1 METTNDVEMLSVPD
15 INEESTIT
23 SEQING
29 LEAAMIRGAN
39 GDVLV
44 SNQAEVLSNGF
55 NDSFG
60 AQSHTEAHLS
70 KDRAILNSH
79 VLRHQGS
86 ESPEKGISP
95 SEDELLEDMDSY
107 KMPPPSVRLR
117 PKFLATGLCYD
128 SRMRYHSELD
138 PPKQR
143 LDFHPEDPR
152 RIFCIY
158 EALCLAGLLQDPQF
172 MQPAIVEKPL
182 VRIAARH
189 ATAPEICEVHTAGHF
204 QLISHTEDQ
213 NDLDLILLERAI
225 ETCKA
230 VVEQIV
236 KNAIAVIRPPG
247 HHAEEN
253 RPMGFCLFDNV
264 AIATKVCQKDYPDIC
279 RKVLILDW
287 DVHHGNGIQHAFYQ
301 DPNVL
306 YISIHVYEDGTFYP
320 SLVDGNHLHC
330 GESHGL
336 GKNINIPWP
345 TKGMGDAD
353 YLYAF
358 QQVVM
363 PVAYEFNPDL
373 VIIAAGFDAADG
385 DQLGQCYVTPVCY
398 AHMTHM
404 LMPLANGKLA
414 VCLEGGY
421 NLKSISKSALAV
433 TRTLMGEAPDRL
445 SSTKP
450 TPSGQAT
457 VDMVK
462 AYQARFW
469 TSLTPGPATTVQGKQ
484 PLMNLDDGHL
494 QIYKENYTMVER
506 EYVYKE
512 LYDEFG
518 MIELPIYRERLS
530 KSFKNQVL
538 ATINYADPVPVFV
551 IFHDPK
557 EPPPHLADIVLV
569 RNDTRRST
577 NSAASFADARKHDEL
592 DEYRKWINDQKF
604 AIVDVNFPTSSAVYE
619 DDEDAH
625 ITQDERETRRI
636 TEHEEMV
643 IYLWENYIEPND
655 TTQIFFVGVGS
666 PSKDIVHLLNTRENL
681 FSRITGVVNFLGPE
695 DQPIPVSDQ
704 NTYYLSKWF
713 RA

>member
-1 METTNDVEMLSVPD
+1 IQQKFRSCNSKSFEVDLCNKKNMETTNDVEMLSVPD

-23 SEQING
+23 GEQVNG
-29 LEAAMIRGAN
+29 SEAAMVRGAN
-39 GDVLV
+39 GDVFV
-44 SNQAEVLSNGF
+44 PNRAEVLSNGF
-55 NDSFG
+55 NDSPW
-60 AQSHTEAHLS
+60 AQSHIETRLS
-70 KDRAILNSH
+70 QDRAVLDNH
-79 VLRHQGS
+79 VLKHPGS
-86 ESPEKGISP
+86 ESPEKGISL
-95 SEDELLEDMDSY
+95 SEDDLIEDMDSY

-182 VRIAARH
+182 VRITARH
-189 ATAPEICEVHTAGHF
+189 ATASEICEVHTAAHF
-204 QLISHTEDQ
+204 ELISHTEGIESRSISIHLNLADPVIEQ
-213 NDLDLILLERAI
+213 NDLDLILLERKYDSVYFNRLSYRCSLLSAGGAI

-230 VVEQIV
+230 VVEQVV

-264 AIATKVCQKDYPDIC
+264 AIATRVCQKDYPDIC

-320 SLVDGNHLHC
+320 SLVDGDHLHC
-330 GESHGL
+330 GEGLGL

-373 VIIAAGFDAADG
+373 VISECFVPPGIAIKLIDTVAAGFDAADG

-404 LMPLANGKLA
+404 LMPLASGKLA

-433 TRTLMGEAPDRL
+433 TRTLMGEAPDRI

-450 TPSGQAT
+450 TASGQAT

-469 TSLTPGPATTVQGKQ
+469 TSLTLGPATAIPDALRSYQA
-484 PLMNLDDGHL
+484 N
-494 QIYKENYTMVER
+494 
-506 EYVYKE
+506 E

-530 KSFKNQVL
+530 QSFKNQVL
-538 ATINYADPVPVFV
+538 ATINYAEPVPVFV
-551 IFHDPK
+551 IFHDPYPYPKSSK
-557 EPPPHLADIVLV
+557 EPPPRLADIVLV
-569 RNDTRRST
+569 RDDTRRRT
-577 NSAASFADARKHDEL
+577 NPAASFADARKHDEL
-592 DEYRKWINDQKF
+592 DGYRKWIIEQGH

-625 ITQDERETRRI
+625 ITREEREARRI
-636 TEHEEMV
+636 TEREEMV
-643 IYLWENYIEPND
+643 IYLWENYIE
-655 TTQIFFVGVGS
+655 
-666 PSKDIVHLLNTRENL
+666 
-681 FSRITGVVNFLGPE
+681 
-695 DQPIPVSDQ
+695 
-704 NTYYLSKWF
+704 
-713 RA
+713 